1 VTSTRRSHEPAMID
15 QSRPLSRPWRRFLRF
30 SVRGLIVLVLVIGV
44 WLGWVVRLA
53 HNQRDAVAAIERAGG
68 RVSYDWEWSDGIY
81 SPGGKPWAP
90 RWLTDLIG
98 VDYFGHVTYVR
109 LSRFE
114 TSSIISQIERLAR
127 LQRLR
132 LVATSFSDAGIAH
145 LNKLTELTSLDLRG
159 TKVTDAG
166 LVHLAGLS
174 KISVLNLD
182 DTQVSD
188 AGLLHLRGLRNLEWL
203 GISRTSVS
211 DDGKNEL
218 KRALPNVSVFDY

>member
-1 VTSTRRSHEPAMID
+1 MI
-15 QSRPLSRPWRRFLRF
+15 
-30 SVRGLIVLVLVIGV
+30 VVMVLVGV

-53 HNQRDAVAAIERAGG
+53 HNQRDAVAAIERVGG

-81 SPGGKPWAP
+81 FPGGKPRAP

-98 VDYFGHVTYVR
+98 VDYFGHVTSVR
-109 LSRFE
+109 LNRFE
-114 TSSIISQIERLAR
+114 TSSIISQVGRLAR

-132 LVATSFSDAGIAH
+132 LVEPSFSDVGLAH
-145 LNKLTELTSLDLRG
+145 LNKLTELTSVDLRG

-166 LVHLAGLS
+166 LVHLEGLT

-188 AGLLHLRGLRNLEWL
+188 AGLPHLTGLRNLEWL
-203 GISRTSVS
+203 GISRTRVS
-211 DDGKNEL
+211 DEGRNEL
-218 KRALPNVSVFDY
+218 KRVLPNVSVFD

>member
-1 VTSTRRSHEPAMID
+1 M
-15 QSRPLSRPWRRFLRF
+15 
-30 SVRGLIVLVLVIGV
+30 IVLVLVIGG

-53 HNQRDAVAAIERAGG
+53 HNQRDAVAAIERVGG
-68 RVSYDWEWSDGIY
+68 RVSYDWEWSDGI
-81 SPGGKPWAP
+81 SVLGGKPSAP
-90 RWLTDLIG
+90 RWLTGLIG
-98 VDYFGHVTYVR
+98 VDYFGHVTSVR
-109 LSRFE
+109 LGRFE
-114 TSSIISQIERLAR
+114 SSSIVSQIGGLAR

-132 LVATSFSDAGIAH
+132 LVAPSFSDAGMAD

-166 LVHLAGLS
+166 LVHLAGLT

-203 GISRTSVS
+203 GVSRTKVS
-211 DDGKNEL
+211 EDGMNEL
-218 KRALPNVSVFDY
+218 KRALPNVSIFDG